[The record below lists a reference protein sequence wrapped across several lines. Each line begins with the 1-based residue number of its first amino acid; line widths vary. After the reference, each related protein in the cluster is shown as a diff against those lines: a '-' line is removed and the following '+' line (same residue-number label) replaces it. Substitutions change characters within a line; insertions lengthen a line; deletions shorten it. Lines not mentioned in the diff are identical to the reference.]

1 MPKSKNKKN
10 HSERLAK
17 YKANKKKEQE
27 SMKKKMIDQ
36 YIKMQQQAVA
46 DKEAHTSTEETVGP
60 DINIDD
66 LNQIDD
72 WEPVNID
79 TEVSESNNNIE
90 PIMDLN
96 DMQSFHIEPNIEIT
110 QEDDNNNK

>member
-72 WEPVNID
+72 SASVIDIDNPINI
-79 TEVSESNNNIE
+79 N
-90 PIMDLN
+90 PI
-96 DMQSFHIEPNIEIT
+96 IEIT
-110 QEDDNNNK
+110 QDDDNNNK